1 MSYVVANRVFV
12 KQQYTQEFEQR
23 FRNRAGQIN
32 QQPGFV
38 LMEVLK
44 PQSEKTPYVVLTH
57 WENEQAFQGWVGS
70 EDFKLAH
77 QTPMDKDA
85 FLDGGGLEQYEVI
98 ISSTVDNKGYLL
110 AIRHRTNQLNRN
122 PQAKESSLTIKH
134 KKFEA
139 PPLCGDFIICLEELT
154 DG

>member
-1 MSYVVANRVFV
+1 MSYVVANRVFL

-23 FRNRAGQIN
+23 FKDRSGQIN

-77 QTPMDKDA
+77 QNPMDKDA
-85 FLDGGGLEQYEVI
+85 FIDGGGMEQYEVI
-98 ISSTVDNKGYLL
+98 ISSSVHTSD
-110 AIRHRTNQLNRN
+110 
-122 PQAKESSLTIKH
+122 
-134 KKFEA
+134 
-139 PPLCGDFIICLEELT
+139 
-154 DG
+154 

>member
-12 KQQYTQEFEQR
+12 KQQYSGEFEQR

-44 PQSEKTPYVVLTH
+44 PQSENTPYVVLTH
-57 WENEQAFQGWVGS
+57 WENEHAFQNWVGS

-77 QTPMDKDA
+77 QNPMGGDA
-85 FLDGGGLEQYEVI
+85 FFDGGGIEQYEVI
-98 ISSTVDNKGYLL
+98 ISSTGDSKG
-110 AIRHRTNQLNRN
+110 
-122 PQAKESSLTIKH
+122 
-134 KKFEA
+134 
-139 PPLCGDFIICLEELT
+139 
-154 DG
+154 

>member
-12 KQQYTQEFEQR
+12 KQRYIQEFEQR
-23 FRNRAGQIN
+23 FRDRSGQIN

-57 WENEQAFQGWVGS
+57 WENEQAFQSWVGS

-77 QTPMDKDA
+77 QKPMGKDA
-85 FLDGGGLEQYEVI
+85 FFDGGGIEQYEVI
-98 ISSTVDNKGYLL
+98 ISSTGDNK
-110 AIRHRTNQLNRN
+110 
-122 PQAKESSLTIKH
+122 
-134 KKFEA
+134 
-139 PPLCGDFIICLEELT
+139 D
-154 DG
+154 

>member
-12 KQQYTQEFEQR
+12 KQQYIQEFEQR

-57 WENEQAFQGWVGS
+57 WESEQAFQNWVGS

-77 QTPMDKDA
+77 QNPMGKDA
-85 FLDGGGLEQYEVI
+85 FFEGGGIEQYEII
-98 ISSTVDNKGYLL
+98 ISSTGVNK
-110 AIRHRTNQLNRN
+110 
-122 PQAKESSLTIKH
+122 S
-134 KKFEA
+134 
-139 PPLCGDFIICLEELT
+139 
-154 DG
+154 

>member
-1 MSYVVANRVFV
+1 MSYVVANRVFL

-23 FRNRAGQIN
+23 FKDRSGQIN

-77 QTPMDKDA
+77 QNPMDKDA

-98 ISSTVDNKGYLL
+98 ISSNVD
-110 AIRHRTNQLNRN
+110 A
-122 PQAKESSLTIKH
+122 S
-134 KKFEA
+134 
-139 PPLCGDFIICLEELT
+139 D
-154 DG
+154 